1 MTVHVVDAS
10 ALGALVFG
18 EPEADAVVER
28 LGSKPLAAPVLIRFE
43 LANICLKKIKAHPS
57 LEKKL
62 LDAHELGTRIALQFT
77 DVDHNE
83 VIQLARKSGLSA
95 YDASYL
101 WLALRLRA
109 ELITLDIKMK
119 AAAARLGIVAPGI
132 ERKGSDATCITGPAG
147 RPSRPSSKEGR
158 WERKKRLPS

>member
-1 MTVHVVDAS
+1 MTVRVVDAS

-18 EPEADAVVER
+18 EPEADAIAGR
-28 LGSKPLAAPVLIRFE
+28 LGSGPLAAPVLIRFE

-57 LEKKL
+57 LERKL
-62 LDAHELGTRIALQFT
+62 LEAHDLGTRIAIQLT

-101 WLALRLRA
+101 WLALRLKA
-109 ELITLDIKMK
+109 ELITLDIKLK
-119 AAAARLGIVAPGI
+119 AAAARLGIL
-132 ERKGSDATCITGPAG
+132 
-147 RPSRPSSKEGR
+147 SRE
-158 WERKKRLPS
+158 E

>member
-18 EPEADAVVER
+18 EPEADAVAAR
-28 LGSKPLAAPVLIRFE
+28 LGSGTLAAPVLIRFE
-43 LANICLKKIKAHPS
+43 LANICLKKIRAHPS

-62 LDAHELGTRIALQFT
+62 LEAHDLGTRIAIQLT

-101 WLALRLRA
+101 WLALRLNA
-109 ELITLDIKMK
+109 ELITLDIKLK
-119 AAAARLGIVAPGI
+119 AAAARLGILAR
-132 ERKGSDATCITGPAG
+132 E
-147 RPSRPSSKEGR
+147 E
-158 WERKKRLPS
+158 

>member
-18 EPEADAVVER
+18 EPQADAVAIR
-28 LGSKPLAAPVLIRFE
+28 LGSGPLAAPVLIRFE
-43 LANICLKKIKAHPS
+43 LANICLKKIKAHPA

-62 LDAHELGTRIALQFT
+62 FEAYDLSTRIAIQLT
-77 DVDHNE
+77 DVEHYE

-101 WLALRLRA
+101 WLALKLKA
-109 ELITLDIKMK
+109 ELITLDIKLK
-119 AAAARLGIVAPGI
+119 AAAARLGIVAPQ
-132 ERKGSDATCITGPAG
+132 D
-147 RPSRPSSKEGR
+147 
-158 WERKKRLPS
+158 

>member
-18 EPEADAVVER
+18 EPQADAVAGR
-28 LGSKPLAAPVLIRFE
+28 LGNGPLAAPVLIRFE

-62 LDAHELGTRIALQFT
+62 LEAHDLGTRIAIQLT

-83 VIQLARKSGLSA
+83 VIHLARKSGLSA

-101 WLALRLRA
+101 WLALKLKA
-109 ELITLDIKMK
+109 ELITLDIKLK
-119 AAAARLGIVAPGI
+119 VAADRLGIVAP
-132 ERKGSDATCITGPAG
+132 ED
-147 RPSRPSSKEGR
+147 
-158 WERKKRLPS
+158 